1 MRTLLI
7 PFLFFL
13 SACDTPQSVIA
24 VTAPVVETQTDTETQ
39 AVPASFR
46 SRLQFGAT
54 TALADAFIPFEYEQ
68 GLEGFRISH
77 PFISLNYNP
86 EQGIML
92 KGDVPE
98 DDSGEL
104 NKFALL
110 VRPEHITTMQD
121 EEVQRYVEGI
131 LAEMEDRAEGGEDPQ
146 ALALEIGMRFAE
158 AIVEENYSI
167 SACLYQVG
175 NAICS
180 AAGPTKTC
188 CADSASEETQS
199 ISIWNHD
206 NLENFRF
213 IADASFPKSPD
224 VEGSFNMGGQ
234 WNSEPAS
241 GGSGNWFVNEGEDS
255 WDYKLDLTDFLF
267 AYMSNLLPARIDW
280 RAHSMP
286 DGWAFPAE
294 AWFSI
299 TLPSRNGFEE
309 ATRAAITEG
318 VSMGEMLLSKA
329 RENGHLIPKTET
341 AITESSYKQKLDE
354 GFEMGLSE
362 FDKAL
367 TENPILGM
375 ILGREFRFG
384 MTASRPT
391 LAEFEPGYFLFE
403 VPRDRTVIEVVP
415 MLDMFGRMGLS
426 QFMTQMNTGPKPEQE
441 EVF

>member
-1 MRTLLI
+1 
-7 PFLFFL
+7 
-13 SACDTPQSVIA
+13 
-24 VTAPVVETQTDTETQ
+24 
-39 AVPASFR
+39 
-46 SRLQFGAT
+46 
-54 TALADAFIPFEYEQ
+54 
-68 GLEGFRISH
+68 
-77 PFISLNYNP
+77 
-86 EQGIML
+86 
-92 KGDVPE
+92 
-98 DDSGEL
+98 
-104 NKFALL
+104 
-110 VRPEHITTMQD
+110 
-121 EEVQRYVEGI
+121 
-131 LAEMEDRAEGGEDPQ
+131 
-146 ALALEIGMRFAE
+146 
-158 AIVEENYSI
+158 
-167 SACLYQVG
+167 
-175 NAICS
+175 
-180 AAGPTKTC
+180 
-188 CADSASEETQS
+188 
-199 ISIWNHD
+199 
-206 NLENFRF
+206 
-213 IADASFPKSPD
+213 
-224 VEGSFNMGGQ
+224 
-234 WNSEPAS
+234 
-241 GGSGNWFVNEGEDS
+241 
-255 WDYKLDLTDFLF
+255 
-267 AYMSNLLPARIDW
+267 
-280 RAHSMP
+280 MP

-309 ATRAAITEG
+309 ATRTAITEG

-426 QFMTQMNTGPKPEQE
+426 QFMMQMNTGPKPEQE